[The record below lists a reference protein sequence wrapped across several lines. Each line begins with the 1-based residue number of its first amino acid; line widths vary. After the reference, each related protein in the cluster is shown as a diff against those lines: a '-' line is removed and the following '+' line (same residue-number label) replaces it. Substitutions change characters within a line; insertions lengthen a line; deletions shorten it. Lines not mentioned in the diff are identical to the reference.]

1 MAGPEARYWIRD
13 RQEGDTPWMRALLHQ
28 RWGGTFVV
36 AHGEV
41 IDILTLPALVA
52 GDRDGL
58 ATYRVTDAEPELV
71 SLDAVE
77 PGRGVG
83 TQLVSALVER
93 LQQHGVRRLW
103 VTTTN
108 DNLTGLAFYQKRGF
122 RLAFLR
128 TGAMDETR
136 RLKPGI
142 PLIGANGIPLR
153 DEIDLCRDL

>member
-1 MAGPEARYWIRD
+1 
-13 RQEGDTPWMRALLHQ
+13 MRTLLYQ

-41 IDILTLPALVA
+41 VDILTLPALVA

-58 ATYRVTDAEPELV
+58 ATYRVTDAGAELV

-83 TQLVSALVER
+83 TQLLSALVER
-93 LQQHGVRRLW
+93 LQQRGVRRFW

-108 DNLTGLAFYQKRGF
+108 DNLTALAFYQKRGF
-122 RLAFLR
+122 RLASLR
-128 TGAMDETR
+128 TGAMDEIR